1 MLSGHDTETVQWI
14 GEGLKLEHKNLSYL
28 KDALKLLSYCKAW
41 EEIIRWYEAFD
52 EEEKKAGKLR
62 YYYISALYHIGKAKE
77 ALELLEENGGLEI
90 PDIREGEDSIAQL
103 YLDIQKTLT
112 GEDVSLPFK
121 YDFRATIG

>member
-1 MLSGHDTETVQWI
+1 M
-14 GEGLKLEHKNLSYL
+14 
-28 KDALKLLSYCKAW
+28 

-62 YYYISALYHIGKAKE
+62 YYYISALYHTGKAKE

-112 GEDVSLPFK
+112 GKDVPLPFK
-121 YDFRATIG
+121 YDFRAGF

>member
-1 MLSGHDTETVQWI
+1 MMRYGIPKNRLPRRVLDQEIARILDLGV
-14 GEGLKLEHKNLSYL
+14 KLELNTTD
-28 KDALKLLSYCKAW
+28 KD
-41 EEIIRWYEAFD
+41 D

-62 YYYISALYHIGKAKE
+62 YYYISALYHTGKAKE

-112 GEDVSLPFK
+112 GKDVPLPFK
-121 YDFRATIG
+121 YDFRAGF